1 MKKKLVALGMIAIV
15 AVAAAAGIS
24 KSTNDVELSDLTLAN
39 VEALARGETCTNCY
53 NFELEYSG
61 SCAICKFTQR
71 GTWCN
76 IHDQIPC

>member
-15 AVAAAAGIS
+15 ADAAAAGIS

-53 NFELEYSG
+53 NFELIRYSNC
-61 SCAICKFTQR
+61 SVCEFTQK

-76 IHDQIPC
+76 IHDQTPC

>member
-39 VEALARGETCTNCY
+39 VEALARGETCINCY
-53 NFELEYSG
+53 DFEMKYYG
-61 SCAICKFTQR
+61 TCAICKFTQQ

-76 IHDQIPC
+76 IHDQTPC